1 MREKDAK
8 KIGKLT
14 KSCERLQKM
23 KIFQPVRLLLLLIA
37 LAAGIAFFVVLFYGR
52 HREDTPEVR
61 HVILISIDT
70 CRADYLSCY
79 GYPRPT
85 TPNIDQ
91 FAREG
96 ILFKNVISPIPVTL
110 PAHSSML
117 TGTIPPYHG
126 VHNNINYKLAESNLT
141 LPEILKPHGFNT
153 AAIVSA
159 YVLDSQFGLSQ
170 GFDYYHDE
178 FVKIQRNIFGSER
191 MGNETTRF
199 ALEWLDQN
207 QDQKFFLFLHYYD
220 PHYKYNPPEPFATE
234 YKDNPYAGEIAF
246 VDHCIGQV
254 IEKLKKL
261 NLYDSSLIVITGDHG
276 EMLGE
281 HGEEGH
287 TYFIYQSAIKVP
299 LIFKLPGQTKTG
311 KTEYLASLID
321 VVPTICGLL
330 GIETPAQVQG
340 DDLSPYLLQQH
351 PLNHE
356 RYLYCESLIPTKFNA
371 NSLLGVVTDRWK
383 YIQTT
388 RPELYD
394 LETDPQET
402 NNLIYQETQRARLL
416 QEQLKQIME
425 QSTRR
430 GNPDNELKLDAQAIK
445 RLQSLGYVA
454 SGLSEDFHFDQSRDD
469 PKDLI
474 EYHVSFQ
481 MATELA
487 FEEKYTEAKAIF
499 EKLLRERG
507 GYCGIHSQLA
517 HIAAYQK
524 DYPNAIIHLTKAIE
538 INPKNSND
546 CSSLGLIY
554 AEQDQYDQAEI
565 YFNKSLTIDPYD
577 TGTLNYLGSILVKQD
592 KHDQAVLHF
601 NKTLKVDPGNITAL
615 NHLGSIL
622 IRQGKINQA
631 IKHYQISLQIKP
643 DQLLVLNNLAW
654 VKATHADPAYRDP
667 AEAVRLARRPCQLTN
682 YKNPNA
688 LDTLAAACASAHN
701 FSKAIEYAQS
711 AIKAANMD
719 GNKTLAEEIKK
730 RLVLYKNGKA
740 YIDSR

>member
-1 MREKDAK
+1 LVKILASLREKDAK
-8 KIGKLT
+8 KIGELT

-96 ILFKNVISPIPVTL
+96 ILFENVISPIPVTL

-141 LPEILKPHGFNT
+141 LPEILKSHGFNT

-220 PHYKYNPPEPFATE
+220 PHYKYNPPEPFA
-234 YKDNPYAGEIAF
+234 KDNPYAGEIAF

-281 HGEEGH
+281 HGEEEH

-311 KTEYLASLID
+311 KTEYLAGLID

-340 DDLSPYLLQQH
+340 EDLSPCLGQKQ
-351 PLNHE
+351 PPNQE
-356 RYLYCESLIPTKFNA
+356 RHLYCESLIPTRFKA
-371 NSLLGVVTDRWK
+371 NSLLGVVADGWK
-383 YIQTT
+383 FIQTT

-394 LETDPQET
+394 LTEDPAETK
-402 NNLIYQETQRARLL
+402 NLIDKQPQRARFL
-416 QEQLKQIME
+416 QEHLKQMLE
-425 QSTRR
+425 QAVRKA
-430 GNPDNELKLDAQAIK
+430 NPDSKLNLDPQAIK

-454 SGLSEDFHFDQSRDD
+454 GGINEDFRFDQSRDD

-474 EYHVSFQ
+474 NYHVSFQ
-481 MATELA
+481 KAAELA
-487 FEEKYTEAKAIF
+487 YV
-499 EKLLRERG
+499 
-507 GYCGIHSQLA
+507 
-517 HIAAYQK
+517 QK
-524 DYPNAIIHLTKAIE
+524 
-538 INPKNSND
+538 
-546 CSSLGLIY
+546 
-554 AEQDQYDQAEI
+554 
-565 YFNKSLTIDPYD
+565 
-577 TGTLNYLGSILVKQD
+577 
-592 KHDQAVLHF
+592 
-601 NKTLKVDPGNITAL
+601 
-615 NHLGSIL
+615 
-622 IRQGKINQA
+622 IRKI
-631 IKHYQISLQIKP
+631 SP
-643 DQLLVLNNLAW
+643 
-654 VKATHADPAYRDP
+654 
-667 AEAVRLARRPCQLTN
+667 VRL
-682 YKNPNA
+682 
-688 LDTLAAACASAHN
+688 S
-701 FSKAIEYAQS
+701 I
-711 AIKAANMD
+711 
-719 GNKTLAEEIKK
+719 
-730 RLVLYKNGKA
+730 
-740 YIDSR
+740 